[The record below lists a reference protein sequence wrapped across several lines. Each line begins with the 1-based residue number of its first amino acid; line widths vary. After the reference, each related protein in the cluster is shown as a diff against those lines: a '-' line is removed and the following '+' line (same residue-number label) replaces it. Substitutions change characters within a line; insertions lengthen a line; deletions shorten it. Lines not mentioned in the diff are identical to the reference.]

1 MIYSLEDSELLIIVA
16 SAISNWSYFKN
27 LVLSIFLFPP
37 ILIGKEDNQY
47 LYNHA
52 YKNFNRRILWKG
64 KVAGRVLTA
73 TLGRRL

>member
-1 MIYSLEDSELLIIVA
+1 LEDSELLIIVA
-16 SAISNWSYFKN
+16 NAISNWFYFKN

-37 ILIGKEDNQY
+37 IRIGKEDNQN

-52 YKNFNRRILWKG
+52 YQNFNKKILWKE